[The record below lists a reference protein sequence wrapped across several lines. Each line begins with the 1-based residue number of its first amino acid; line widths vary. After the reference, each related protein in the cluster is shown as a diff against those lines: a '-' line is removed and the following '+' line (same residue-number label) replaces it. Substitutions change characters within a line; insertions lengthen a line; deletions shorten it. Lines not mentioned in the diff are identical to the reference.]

1 MSSIS
6 FIIRQ
11 FHCIAMKRYLLSI
24 ILISTLLISVSA
36 EDQCISIIYFD
47 ISIDSDKI
55 TVFNP
60 DDGSPIE
67 YNIVVIVNVTHLDN
81 VKLKLDHFHADM
93 GFEIEEIETVGL
105 YSYNIISYHIDLRF
119 EDISDETGNT
129 TLVAEG
135 IIELTECETV
145 ASTQLI
151 SFPIPGLMAL
161 IGCLVIYNKFYKSCR

>member
-6 FIIRQ
+6 FIIGQ
-11 FHCIAMKRYLLSI
+11 FHCVAMKRYLLSI

-36 EDQCISIIYFD
+36 EDLCISINFD

-135 IIELTECETV
+135 IIEITECETV

-151 SFPIPGLMAL
+151 SFPIPGLMAS
-161 IGCLVIYNKFYKSCR
+161 IGYLVIYNKYYKSRR